1 MEKGSKRFH
10 IITYGCQM
18 NQYDSGIISEI
29 LKKEGYIPVNN
40 ERDADIVILNTCAV
54 REHAEK
60 RVMGRIHSLGRLKR
74 HKNIKIGIVGCMA
87 KRLPELLEI
96 PEVDFVAGPDAY
108 RNLPVIIGREGV
120 FEEGNPFEDYNE
132 IWPLN
137 EGISAYVSISRG
149 CDNFCSYCIVPYV
162 RGPLRSRPVD
172 TILEEVEYLVAQGV
186 KEIILLGQNVNE
198 YNYKGVWFASLLGM
212 VADIKGVEMLN
223 FLTSHPKDIDYN
235 MFMVMAEKKNMVRY
249 LHLPVQAGNNR
260 ILKLMNRHYT
270 VEEYRDTVKRLRSI
284 LPDVTLTTDLLVGFP
299 GETEKE
305 FMDTLALVE
314 DIRFDHA
321 FMFRF
326 SPRPGTLAAL
336 MEDKLTDEEKI
347 KRLRKLIEV
356 QNRITR
362 ERNKEMLGKSF
373 RCIVMKPAK
382 KGGYLCKTWTGKYI
396 AVSEKVNI
404 GDVIS
409 VKVTHLRGNT
419 PVGITQKDKEE

>member
-1 MEKGSKRFH
+1 MEKESKRFH

-40 ERDADIVILNTCAV
+40 EREADIVILNTCAV

-60 RVMGRIHSLGRLKR
+60 RVMGRIHSLGRLKKR
-74 HKNIKIGIVGCMA
+74 KNIKIGVVGCMA

-108 RNLPVIIGREGV
+108 RNLPVIIGREEV

-162 RGPLRSRPVD
+162 RGPVRSRPVD

-198 YNYKGVWFASLLGM
+198 FNYKGVGFASLLGM

-249 LHLPVQAGNNR
+249 LHLPVQSGNNR

-356 QNRITR
+356 QNRIIR

-396 AVSEKVNI
+396 AVSENVNI

>member
-1 MEKGSKRFH
+1 MEKESKRFH

-40 ERDADIVILNTCAV
+40 EREADIVILNTCAV

-60 RVMGRIHSLGRLKR
+60 RVMGRIHNLGRLKKR
-74 HKNIKIGIVGCMA
+74 KNIKIGVVGCMA

-108 RNLPVIIGREGV
+108 RNLPVIIGREEV

-162 RGPLRSRPVD
+162 RGPVRSRPVD

-198 YNYKGVWFASLLGM
+198 FNYKGVGFASLLGM

-249 LHLPVQAGNNR
+249 LHLPVQSGNNR

-356 QNRITR
+356 QNRIIR

-396 AVSEKVNI
+396 AVSENVNI